1 MTLRNRIIFVT
12 TLALSACERPVAYDP
27 GPVPPRHIV
36 EKYVSHE
43 LGIDS
48 FVKTYWPYE
57 PNKAFAVSDDG
68 VYGYSASRLSS
79 PEFAERSALAYCEVH
94 RTKGNFPSPC
104 RVVNVNGRWVGRE
117 TALPSAGSQRTQ

>member
-1 MTLRNRIIFVT
+1 MIHPRRSRSPHHARRRRRPDLGINRSDTDAYVQNGMRRMTLRNRVIFVT

-27 GPVPPRHIV
+27 GPVPSRHTV

-79 PEFAERSALAYCEVH
+79 PEFAERS
-94 RTKGNFPSPC
+94 
-104 RVVNVNGRWVGRE
+104 
-117 TALPSAGSQRTQ
+117 